1 MLNGDWADAVGQAG
15 ELLQAVSLQPPVPR
29 LTHHSLAMNQG
40 RTQSQTVFPAL
51 TKLQHSESKKKD
63 FISHYFYLECAFG
76 VRHQNHG
83 LEICSRRLV

>member
-51 TKLQHSESKKKD
+51 TKLQYSESKKKEI
-63 FISHYFYLECAFG
+63 FSRQPLFYLECAFG

-83 LEICSRRLV
+83 LV

>member
-40 RTQSQTVFPAL
+40 RTQSQTVLPTL
-51 TKLQHSESKKKD
+51 TKLQYSESEMKYL
-63 FISHYFYLECAFG
+63 ISHYFYTAIRVALLRPTE
-76 VRHQNHG
+76 
-83 LEICSRRLV
+83 